1 MRSIPKLDERLRKVT
16 EYFPACDYGADIG
29 ADHGRLSCDLLA
41 SGKVA
46 RMLVTDISALSL
58 DKARALL
65 ALHGMEKRAE
75 FRVGDG
81 LNSLSSPVDAI
92 AICGMGGEVISEILL
107 NGRDRLCEAE
117 LILCP
122 QTDAEMLRGTL
133 LEIGYAIKDECAV
146 TAAGRRY
153 VVIKAVPGAVHYDER
168 QLFLGPVMMNKR
180 DKDTL
185 DYYMWRLQVEKCVKS
200 QQENKKIIW
209 LTEVIESGESK

>member
-16 EYFPACDYGADIG
+16 EFFPACDYGADIG

-46 RMLVTDISALSL
+46 RMLVTDISSLSL
-58 DKARALL
+58 DKAQALL
-65 ALHGMEKRAE
+65 ELHGMDKRAE

-81 LNSLSSPVDAI
+81 LNSLDGPVNAI

-107 NGRDRLCEAE
+107 NGRDRLCGAE

-122 QTDAEMLRGTL
+122 QTDTEILRAALTG
-133 LEIGYAIKDECAV
+133 IGYKIADECAV

-153 VVIKAVPGAVHYDER
+153 VVIKAVPGDVHYDEK
-168 QLFLGPVMMNKR
+168 QLFLGPVMMIKR
-180 DKDTL
+180 DEDTM
-185 DYYMWRLQVEKCVKS
+185 DYYRWRLQVEKCVKS
-200 QQENKKIIW
+200 EQENKRVIW
-209 LTEVIESGESK
+209 LTEVIGSVESK